1 MEMKWTTG
9 LAVVAVTAL
18 LLGAVHANN
27 GVLIKSKSG
36 QPLTSS
42 TLHWVAVTAG
52 RMPEDAVEGGQ
63 GTFVCRFQHVGRLEI
78 GATDEEES
86 SSCRIVYYESI
97 IIKDKFEVLVN
108 VQQAGRLVWTKWDR
122 SQTSFIGAVQ
132 VGEHYVGRVKTATDS
147 YRLGHLDPTVQ
158 RGKMFTIDQVED
170 QVVQSSE
177 GEILLEMEAI
187 NYELGPIQVARNRR
201 KIQSQEDVR
210 LAHTILDNM
219 TEDGPVMEEE
229 TTVAST
235 LSYVITHSAYL
246 SHVRGMIKGLPASVH
261 LGGES
266 TGGTIHFRW
275 GDSTISGSFPQL
287 MDVSHRLERGTAV
300 NVSLAARRIT
310 FDTPFTTRLSITY
323 SDQFVGKRQID
334 GQSRQTVLED
344 IRLHYGDVYFLSNGS
359 LVPSTT
365 TSTTTTTTT
374 TSTTTTPSPIQG
386 SSTTE
391 FQPSSSVTSPPSLK
405 QTKETLELKSRNVSS
420 PNGSSR
426 PSSALLLSSF
436 LVVSLLLLIGR

>member
-1 MEMKWTTG
+1 MKRAG
-9 LAVVAVTAL
+9 GVSIALVAL
-18 LLGAVHANN
+18 LLGVAGANN

-52 RMPEDAVEGGQ
+52 RMPEDAVEGGH
-63 GTFVCRFQHVGRLEI
+63 GTYVCRFQHVGRLEI

-86 SSCRIVYYESI
+86 SSCRIVYYGRI
-97 IIKDKFEVLVN
+97 IIRDKFEVLVN

-122 SQTSFIGAVQ
+122 SQMSFVGAVQ
-132 VGEHYVGRVKTATDS
+132 VGEQYVGRVKTADG

-158 RGKMFTIDQVED
+158 RGRIFTIDHAQD
-170 QVVQSSE
+170 QVVESSE

-187 NYELGPIQVARNRR
+187 NYELGPLQVVRNRR

-219 TEDGPVMEEE
+219 TEDGPVTEE
-229 TTVAST
+229 TNVAST
-235 LSYVITHSAYL
+235 LSYVVTHSAYL

-261 LGGES
+261 LGGDS
-266 TGGTIHFRW
+266 GGGGTVHFRW

-287 MDVSHRLERGTAV
+287 MDVSHRLEPGTAV
-300 NVSLAARRIT
+300 NVSLTARRVT
-310 FDTPFTTRLSITY
+310 FDAPFSARLGSTY
-323 SDQFVGKRQID
+323 SDQYVGRRQIE
-334 GQSRQTVLED
+334 GQSRQTILED
-344 IRLHYGDVYFLSNGS
+344 IQLHYGDVYYLSNGS

-365 TSTTTTTTT
+365 TSSTTSLP
-374 TSTTTTPSPIQG
+374 TSTTTAPSH
-386 SSTTE
+386 SASTTQS
-391 FQPSSSVTSPPSLK
+391 QPSSSVTSPPSLK

-420 PNGSSR
+420 GGQTLSTPF
-426 PSSALLLSSF
+426 ALYTGF
-436 LVVSLLLLIGR
+436 LASLIIFIGR

>member
-1 MEMKWTTG
+1 MGVKWTAG
-9 LAVVAVTAL
+9 LAVVAL
-18 LLGAVHANN
+18 LLGAVQANN

-63 GTFVCRFQHVGRLEI
+63 GTYVCRFQHVGRLEI

-86 SSCRIVYYESI
+86 SSCRIVYYGNI
-97 IIKDKFEVLVN
+97 IIRDKFEVLVN

-122 SQTSFIGAVQ
+122 SLTSFVGAVQ
-132 VGEHYVGRVKTATDS
+132 VGEQYVGRVKTADG

-158 RGKMFTIDQVED
+158 RGRMFTIDQVED
-170 QVVQSSE
+170 QVVESSE
-177 GEILLEMEAI
+177 GEILTEIEAI
-187 NYELGPIQVARNRR
+187 DYELGPIQVARNRR
-201 KIQSQEDVR
+201 KMQSQEEVR

-219 TEDGPVMEEE
+219 TEDGPEEE
-229 TTVAST
+229 TNVAST
-235 LSYVITHSAYL
+235 LSYVVAHSAYL

-261 LGGES
+261 LGGEP
-266 TGGTIHFRW
+266 TGGTVYFRW
-275 GDSTISGSFPQL
+275 GDSAISGSFPQL

-300 NVSLAARRIT
+300 NVSLTARRIT
-310 FDTPFTTRLSITY
+310 FDAPFTTRLSITY

-334 GQSRQTVLED
+334 GQSRQTSLED
-344 IRLHYGDVYFLSNGS
+344 IRLHYGDVYYLSNGS

-365 TSTTTTTTT
+365 TSTAVPPSSTTTTETT
-374 TSTTTTPSPIQG
+374 TSTTMPMA
-386 SSTTE
+386 STTDS
-391 FQPSSSVTSPPSLK
+391 QPSSSVTSPPSLK

-420 PNGSSR
+420 SPNSS
-426 PSSALLLSSF
+426 SSIQPVPAGLFSSF
-436 LVVSLLLLIGR
+436 LLSLLILIVAR

>member
-1 MEMKWTTG
+1 MGVKWTAG
-9 LAVVAVTAL
+9 LAVVAL
-18 LLGAVHANN
+18 LLGAARANN
-27 GVLIKSKSG
+27 GALIKSKSG

-63 GTFVCRFQHVGRLEI
+63 GTYVCRFQHVGRLEI

-86 SSCRIVYYESI
+86 SSCRIVYYGSI
-97 IIKDKFEVLVN
+97 TIRDKFEVLVN
-108 VQQAGRLVWTKWDR
+108 VQQAGRLVWTRWDR
-122 SQTSFIGAVQ
+122 SQTSFVGAVQ
-132 VGEHYVGRVKTATDS
+132 VGEQYVGRVKTANG

-158 RGKMFTIDQVED
+158 RGRMFTIDYVED
-170 QVVQSSE
+170 QVVESTE
-177 GEILLEMEAI
+177 GEILTEIEAI
-187 NYELGPIQVARNRR
+187 DYELGPIQVVRNRR

-219 TEDGPVMEEE
+219 TEDGPEQE

-235 LSYVITHSAYL
+235 LSYVISHSAYL

-266 TGGTIHFRW
+266 TGGAIHFRW
-275 GDSTISGSFPQL
+275 GDSAISGSFPQL

-300 NVSLAARRIT
+300 NVSLTARRIT
-310 FDTPFTTRLSITY
+310 FDAPFTTRLSITY

-334 GQSRQTVLED
+334 GQSRQTILED

-365 TSTTTTTTT
+365 TSTAVPPTTTTIPT
-374 TSTTTTPSPIQG
+374 TSTTPPAA
-386 SSTTE
+386 STTE
-391 FQPSSSVTSPPSLK
+391 SQPGSSVTSPPSLK

-420 PNGSSR
+420 SSIQH
-426 PSSALLLSSF
+426 PASALFSSF
-436 LVVSLLLLIGR
+436 LVTLLLLIAR